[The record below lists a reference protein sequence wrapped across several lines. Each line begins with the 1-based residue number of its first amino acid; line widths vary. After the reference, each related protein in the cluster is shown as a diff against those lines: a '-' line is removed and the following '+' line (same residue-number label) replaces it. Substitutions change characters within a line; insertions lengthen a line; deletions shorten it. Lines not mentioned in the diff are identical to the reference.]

1 MTNQT
6 TEITP
11 VLTTNGNHVSPAKTA
26 LKVVLGAMT
35 VGEEG
40 SEGARIHEVKDICDV
55 LDVLQKHGHN
65 EIDTARVYGAS
76 EELLGRANWQ
86 KKGIIMD
93 TKLNPRRM
101 GPHSYSHNKED
112 LKRGLEDSLKALQTD
127 QIDCWYLHTPD
138 RNTPYTE
145 TLEAVNELY
154 KAGHFKRF
162 GISNYAAWEV
172 ALICEVCERNG
183 WKKPDVYQGC
193 YHALQRA
200 VEPELFPCLRNYGI
214 AFYAFSPL
222 AGGMLTGKYQRDTT
236 VHEPGSRYDPKR
248 FQGKS
253 FRGRYWNDE
262 YFGALD
268 KIRPIAQ
275 KLGLTSAEAALR
287 WLSHHSAL
295 KEEHGDGI
303 IIGAS
308 SMAQLEAN
316 LADLEKGPLPEEL
329 VKAFEEAWG
338 LVKGVCKPYYM

>member
-1 MTNQT
+1 MANQT

-11 VLTTNGNHVSPAKTA
+11 VLTTNDNHVSPAKTA

-35 VGEEG
+35 VSEEG

-76 EELLGRANWQ
+76 EELLGQAKWQ

-101 GPHSYSHNKED
+101 SYSHNKED

-138 RNTPYTE
+138 RNTSYTE

-162 GISNYAAWEV
+162 GVRNYAAWEV
-172 ALICEVCERNG
+172 ALI
-183 WKKPDVYQGC
+183 Y
-193 YHALQRA
+193 RA
-200 VEPELFPCLRNYGI
+200 VEPELFACLRG
-214 AFYAFSPL
+214 
-222 AGGMLTGKYQRDTT
+222 GGMLTGKYQQDTI

-253 FRGRYWNDE
+253 FRGWY
-262 YFGALD
+262 
-268 KIRPIAQ
+268 
-275 KLGLTSAEAALR
+275 
-287 WLSHHSAL
+287 
-295 KEEHGDGI
+295 
-303 IIGAS
+303 
-308 SMAQLEAN
+308 
-316 LADLEKGPLPEEL
+316 
-329 VKAFEEAWG
+329 
-338 LVKGVCKPYYM
+338 